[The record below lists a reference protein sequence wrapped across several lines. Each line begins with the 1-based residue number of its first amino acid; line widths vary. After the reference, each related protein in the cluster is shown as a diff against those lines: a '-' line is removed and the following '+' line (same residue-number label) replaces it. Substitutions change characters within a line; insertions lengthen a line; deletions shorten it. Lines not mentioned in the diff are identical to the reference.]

1 MDRVEAAHELHLES
15 AEDPT
20 PVKKQRKYN
29 ITRWAV
35 TGRDDLGINT
45 ACWRIYAA
53 LVGAGTQHPAPR
65 TPREEPS
72 TQHPEPSTQRS
83 EPSTTEWGE
92 LCELWSS
99 DYRTHI
105 TDARWN
111 AYRERLRGILAR
123 QGLTTTARSPRAA
136 TTPVDDDAAISRDG
150 SFLTVRTPAVTLVL
164 NCRRGLAIQTLAFGD
179 SDVSLCGTLAHGFYD
194 DIHWGADFYSGM
206 TVMESPGRA
215 KITDLNHVDPAIG
228 RDADGALVVEA
239 SVRTEMGPVVKTI
252 RVAPGEPSVELTYR
266 FDWPEIPVGSLR
278 LGDITLN
285 PRAFDRAT
293 LVYRTRNGGRLP
305 EDFPLDGTR
314 VAHGE
319 AVSFLVSA
327 SHALGITDGMVEVGD
342 HARTLRI
349 DVDKTSAALVG
360 MITYQSIRD
369 TYFCR
374 VSFSAVEVDETRRAT
389 VLSSDDPLVCR
400 FVISA
405 P

>member
-1 MDRVEAAHELHLES
+1 MAPVEG
-15 AEDPT
+15 DT
-20 PVKKQRKYN
+20 
-29 ITRWAV
+29 
-35 TGRDDLGINT
+35 
-45 ACWRIYAA
+45 
-53 LVGAGTQHPAPR
+53 
-65 TPREEPS
+65 
-72 TQHPEPSTQRS
+72 
-83 EPSTTEWGE
+83 
-92 LCELWSS
+92 
-99 DYRTHI
+99 
-105 TDARWN
+105 
-111 AYRERLRGILAR
+111 
-123 QGLTTTARSPRAA
+123 
-136 TTPVDDDAAISRDG
+136 AISRDG
-150 SFLTVRTPAVTLVL
+150 SFLTVRTAGVTLVL

-215 KITDLNHVDPAIG
+215 KITDLNQVDPAFG

-239 SVRTEMGPVVKTI
+239 SVRTEVGPVVKTI
-252 RVAPGEPSVELTYR
+252 RVPRDAQSVELTYR

-293 LVYRTRNGGRLP
+293 LVYRSHNGGRLA
-305 EDFPLDGTR
+305 ERFPLDTTR

-327 SHALGITDGMVEVGD
+327 SHAIGITDGMVEVGD

-360 MITYQSIRD
+360 MVTYQPIRD

-374 VSFSAVEVDETRRAT
+374 VSFSAVEVDETRHAT
-389 VLSSDDPLVCR
+389 ALSPDNPLVCR

-405 P
+405 R